1 MLTMTARKSDNIRL
15 GKYLQAM
22 LILGDFT
29 VINIAYV
36 MVCLIFNVSAEFSS
50 KLVWLVANA
59 AFVPPVLMFSDIHR
73 LRILYAD
80 RVVLQAFKSIFVY
93 GLGMTVLFYVLDI
106 FDVGWK
112 AGTIFMAMCFF
123 LMSAWWLL
131 AHKLLKKVRRM
142 GLNFKRVVVVGAHDN
157 ATTLLSEIQ
166 QDAGY
171 GYRIMGFFDND
182 SKLLEQFSDHYT
194 APLHKIG
201 EFISKNRIDLI
212 FYTLDA
218 SHEVPLAE
226 VMGIADEQGIEFV
239 YVPNFSRN
247 LRGHFVQEM
256 VGSLPVMTH
265 TISPLTRHYNSML
278 KRAFDL
284 AFAIPVLLLSPLWA
298 LPIAIGIKLSSP
310 GPVLFKQKRTGIK
323 GRDFTCYKFRT
334 MRVNVDAD
342 SRQATEDDPRK
353 TKFGDF
359 LRRSSLD
366 ELPQFLNVLLGNM
379 SVVGPR
385 PHMVSQTEDYR
396 RLIDKYM
403 VRHAVKPGISGWA
416 QVNGYRGGT
425 KHLWQM
431 EKRVEYDVWYI
442 HNWNIF
448 LDIKIVFLT
457 IFNALRGDS
466 NAY

>member
-1 MLTMTARKSDNIRL
+1 MSAIKSDNIRL
-15 GKYLQAM
+15 GKYLQAI
-22 LILGDFT
+22 LIIVDFA
-29 VINIAYV
+29 VINMAYLL
-36 MVCLIFNVSAEFSS
+36 VCRIPDLSAEFNS

-59 AFVPPVLMFSDIHR
+59 AFVPPVLLYSDIHR
-73 LRILYAD
+73 LRILFAD
-80 RVVLQAFKSIFVY
+80 RVVLQAFKSVVVY
-93 GLGMTVLFYVLDI
+93 GLGITVLLYILDI

-112 AGTIFMAMCFF
+112 AGSIFMALSFM
-123 LMSAWWLL
+123 LLSVWWLI
-131 AHKLLKKVRRM
+131 AHKILRKARRM
-142 GLNFKRVVVVGAHDN
+142 GLNFKRVIVVGAREN
-157 ATTLLSEIQ
+157 ASTLTYEIL

-182 SKLLEQFSDHYT
+182 TNQLDKFSEYYT
-194 APLHKIG
+194 SSLDKISDFVHK
-201 EFISKNRIDLI
+201 NNIDLI

-218 SHEVPLAE
+218 GEEKQLAS
-226 VMGIADEQGIEFV
+226 VMRTADEQGIEFI
-239 YVPNFSRN
+239 YVPNFSPT
-247 LRGHFVQEM
+247 LRGHFTQSM
-256 VGSLPVMTH
+256 VGTLPVLTH
-265 TISPLTRHYNSML
+265 TISPLTRHYNALL
-278 KRAFDL
+278 KRAFDMCM
-284 AFAIPVLLLSPLWA
+284 AIPVLLLSPIWA
-298 LPIAIGIKLSSP
+298 LPIAIGIKISSP
-310 GPVLFKQKRTGIK
+310 GPILFKQKRTGMK

-334 MRVNVDAD
+334 MRVNNDAD
-342 SRQATEDDPRK
+342 SLQATEHDPRK
-353 TKFGDF
+353 TRFGDF

-366 ELPQFLNVLLGNM
+366 ELPQFLNVFLGNM

-442 HNWNIF
+442 HHWNIF

-457 IFNALRGDS
+457 IFNAFKGDS

>member
-1 MLTMTARKSDNIRL
+1 MSAVKSDNIQL
-15 GKYLQAM
+15 GKYLQAI
-22 LILGDFT
+22 LIIGDFA
-29 VINIAYV
+29 VINMAYMLV
-36 MVCLIFNVSAEFSS
+36 SLIPNLSLGFGN
-50 KLVWLVANA
+50 KLVWLVANV
-59 AFVPPVLMFSDIHR
+59 AFVPAVLLFSNIHK
-73 LRILYAD
+73 LRILFAD
-80 RVVLQAFKSIFVY
+80 RVVLQVFKSIVIY
-93 GLGMTVLFYVLDI
+93 GLCMTVLFYILGI
-106 FDVGWK
+106 ADVGWK
-112 AGTIFMAMCFF
+112 AGFVFMGASF
-123 LMSAWWLL
+123 LLLSIWWLA

-142 GLNFKRVVVVGAHDN
+142 GLNFKRVIVVGAGAN
-157 ATTLLSEIQ
+157 ATTLTYEIL
-166 QDAGY
+166 QDPGY
-171 GYRIMGFFDND
+171 GYRIMGFFDD
-182 SKLLEQFSDHYT
+182 ETQHLEKFSDYYT

-201 EFISKNRIDLI
+201 EYVRKNKIDLI

-218 SHEVPLAE
+218 GDEEKLAST
-226 VMGIADEQGIEFV
+226 MKISDEQGIEFV
-239 YVPNFSRN
+239 YVPNFSPT
-247 LRGHFVQEM
+247 LRGHFIQAM

-265 TISPLTRHYNSML
+265 TISPLTKHYNALL
-278 KRAFDL
+278 KRGFDL
-284 AFAIPVLLLSPLWA
+284 VFSIPVLLLSPLWA

-310 GPVLFKQKRTGIK
+310 GPILFKQKRTGIK

-334 MRVNVDAD
+334 MKVNTQAD
-342 SRQATEDDPRK
+342 SLQATENDPRK
-353 TKFGDF
+353 TRFGDF

-366 ELPQFLNVLLGNM
+366 ELPQFLNVFLGNM

-385 PHMVSQTEDYR
+385 PHMVSQTEDYS

-442 HNWNIF
+442 HHWNIF

-457 IFNALRGDS
+457 VFNAFRGES

>member
-1 MLTMTARKSDNIRL
+1 MSARKSDNIRL
-15 GKYLQAM
+15 GKYLQAI
-22 LILGDFT
+22 LILGDFAI
-29 VINIAYV
+29 INIAYLL
-36 MVCLIFNVSAEFSS
+36 VCMIHNLSMEFDS
-50 KLVWLVANA
+50 KPVWLVANA
-59 AFVPPVLMFSDIHR
+59 AFVPSVLLFSDIHKI
-73 LRILYAD
+73 RILFAD
-80 RVVLQAFKSIFVY
+80 RVVLQAFKSIAVY
-93 GLGMTVLFYVLDI
+93 GFCMTGLFYALGVS
-106 FDVGWK
+106 DVGWR
-112 AGTIFMAMCFF
+112 AGGIFMGVSFM
-123 LMSAWWLL
+123 LLSVWWVL
-131 AHKLLKKVRRM
+131 AHKLLRKARRM
-142 GLNFKRVVVVGAHDN
+142 GLNFKRVVVVGAREN
-157 ATTLLSEIQ
+157 AMTLSSEIL

-171 GYRIMGFFDND
+171 GYRIMGYFDD
-182 SKLLEQFSDHYT
+182 DTQALEKFSDHFT
-194 APLHKIG
+194 APMHKLG
-201 EFISKNRIDLI
+201 EYVLKNNIDLI
-212 FYTLDA
+212 FYTLEAGEERRLA
-218 SHEVPLAE
+218 S
-226 VMGIADEQGIEFV
+226 VMSIADEQGIEFV
-239 YVPNFSRN
+239 YVPNFSPT
-247 LRGHFVQEM
+247 LRGHFVQAM
-256 VGSLPVMTH
+256 VGYMPVMTH
-265 TISPLTRHYNSML
+265 TISPLTRHYNSLL

-284 AFAIPVLLLSPLWA
+284 TLAIPVVLLSPIWA

-310 GPVLFKQKRTGIK
+310 GPILFKQKRTGIK

-334 MRVNVDAD
+334 MRVNNDAD
-342 SRQATEDDPRK
+342 SLQATENDPRK
-353 TKFGDF
+353 TAFGDF

-366 ELPQFLNVLLGNM
+366 ELPQFLNVLIGNM

-457 IFNALRGDS
+457 VFNAFRGDS

>member
-1 MLTMTARKSDNIRL
+1 MNARKSDNIRL
-15 GKYLQAM
+15 GKYLQAI
-22 LILGDFT
+22 LIAGDFS
-29 VINIAYV
+29 VINLAY
-36 MVCLIFNVSAEFSS
+36 MLVCLLFNVSAEFNS

-59 AFVPPVLMFSDIHR
+59 AFVPPVLLFSDIHR
-73 LRILYAD
+73 LRILFAD
-80 RVVLQAFKSIFVY
+80 RVVLQAFKSIIVY
-93 GLGMTVLFYVLDI
+93 GLGMTVLFYLLDI

-112 AGTIFMAMCFF
+112 AGCIFMGMSFF
-123 LMSAWWLL
+123 LLSVWWLA
-131 AHKLLKKVRRM
+131 AHKLLRKVRRM
-142 GLNFKRVVVVGAHDN
+142 GLNFKRVVVIGAHDN
-157 ATTLLSEIQ
+157 ARTLMNEIQ

-171 GYRIMGFFDND
+171 GYRVMGFFDND
-182 SKLLEQFSDHYT
+182 SKLLANFSDCYT
-194 APLHKIG
+194 APLHKVG
-201 EFISKNRIDLI
+201 EFVRMNKIDLI

-218 SHEVPLAE
+218 GDTEQLST
-226 VMGIADEQGIEFV
+226 MMSIADEQGIEFV
-239 YVPNFSRN
+239 YVPNFSRT
-247 LRGHFVQEM
+247 LRGHFVQAM

-265 TISPLTRHYNSML
+265 TISPLTRHYNSLL
-278 KRAFDL
+278 KRTFDL
-284 AFAIPVLLLSPLWA
+284 TLAVPVVILSPIWA

-310 GPVLFKQKRTGIK
+310 GPILFKQKRTGIR
-323 GRDFTCYKFRT
+323 GQDFTCYKFRT

-359 LRRSSLD
+359 LRRTSLD

-416 QVNGYRGGT
+416 QVNGFRGGT

-457 IFNALRGDS
+457 VFNAIRGET

>member
-1 MLTMTARKSDNIRL
+1 MTDKIRL
-15 GKYLQAM
+15 GKYLQAT
-22 LILGDFT
+22 LIIGDFAM
-29 VINIAYV
+29 INIAYIL
-36 MVCLIFNVSAEFSS
+36 VCLIFNVSPEFRT
-50 KLVWLVANA
+50 KWVWLVANVA
-59 AFVPPVLMFSDIHR
+59 YIPSAMIFSDMHR
-73 LRILYAD
+73 TRILYAD
-80 RVVLQAFKSIFVY
+80 RVVLQAFKATMLY
-93 GLGMTVLFYVLDI
+93 GLTMTVLFYMLDI

-112 AGTIFMAMCFF
+112 AGSVFMG
-123 LMSAWWLL
+123 MSFAILSIWWLA
-131 AHKLLKKVRRM
+131 AHKLLKKIRRM
-142 GLNFKRVVVVGAHDN
+142 GLNFKRVVIVGANKN
-157 ATTLLSEIQ
+157 AHTLMTELQ

-171 GYRIMGFFDND
+171 GYKIMGVFDNN
-182 SKLLEQFSDHYT
+182 SKSLEHFSNHYT
-194 APLHKIG
+194 APIEKAGI
-201 EFISKNRIDLI
+201 FIRKNKIDLI

-218 SHEVPLAE
+218 GDPEPLGKM
-226 VMGIADEQGIEFV
+226 MGIADEQGIGFV
-239 YVPNFSRN
+239 YVPNFSRI
-247 LRGHFVQEM
+247 LRGHFIQET

-265 TISPLTRHYNSML
+265 TISPLTRHYNSLL

-284 AFAIPVLLLSPLWA
+284 AFSIPVLLLSPIWA

-310 GPVLFKQKRTGIK
+310 GPILFKQKRTGIR

-334 MRVNVDAD
+334 MRVNVEAD

-353 TKFGDF
+353 TKFGDL
-359 LRRSSLD
+359 LRRTSLD

-385 PHMVSQTEDYR
+385 PHMVSQTEDYS

-416 QVNGYRGGT
+416 QVNGYRGST

-457 IFNALRGDS
+457 IINAFRGDD

>member
-1 MLTMTARKSDNIRL
+1 MTARKSDNIRL
-15 GKYLQAM
+15 GKYLHAI
-22 LILGDFT
+22 LIAGDFA
-29 VINIAYV
+29 VINLAYLL
-36 MVCLIFNVSAEFSS
+36 VCVLFKVSPEFHT
-50 KLVWLVANA
+50 KLLWLVANA

-73 LRILYAD
+73 LRILFAD
-80 RVVLQAFKSIFVY
+80 RVVLQAFKSIVVY
-93 GLGMTVLFYVLDI
+93 GLCMTVILYVLDI

-112 AGTIFMAMCFF
+112 AGCIFMAAGF
-123 LMSAWWLL
+123 LLLSVWWLL

-142 GLNFKRVVVVGAHDN
+142 GLNFKRVVVVGAGDG
-157 ATTLLSEIQ
+157 ATNLLSELQ

-171 GYRIMGFFDND
+171 GYRIMGFFDNNT
-182 SKLLEQFSDHYT
+182 KLLEKFTDYYTSQFDKVGT
-194 APLHKIG
+194 
-201 EFISKNRIDLI
+201 FVRKNNIDLI
-212 FYTLDA
+212 FYTIDSSNEELLT
-218 SHEVPLAE
+218 H
-226 VMGIADEQGIEFV
+226 VMRIADEQGIEFV
-239 YVPNFSRN
+239 FVPNFSKK
-247 LRGHFVQEM
+247 LRGSFSQGM
-256 VGSLPVMTH
+256 VGSIPIMTH
-265 TISPLTRHYNSML
+265 TISPLCRQYNSLL
-278 KRAFDL
+278 KRTFDL
-284 AFAIPVLLLSPLWA
+284 CMSIPVLLLSPLWA
-298 LPIAIGIKLSSP
+298 LPIAIGIKISSP
-310 GPVLFKQKRTGIK
+310 GPVLFKQKRTGIR

-334 MRVNVDAD
+334 MRVNNDAD
-342 SRQATEDDPRK
+342 VRQATEDDPRK

-366 ELPQFLNVLLGNM
+366 ELPQFLNVFLGNM

-385 PHMVSQTEDYR
+385 PHMVSQTEDYS

-425 KHLWQM
+425 KQLWQM

-457 IFNALRGDS
+457 VFNAFRGDS